1 MISSSKGIDIITDP
15 SGRMKFEYVTERNE
29 LVRALTHLEKE
40 EILFIDTETAG
51 SRIRLLQLGGNEEI
65 FVIDLFELPEALPLL
80 RELLARRGVVGH
92 NLKFDLRF
100 LYPLGIVPYAVFDTM
115 VASYLL
121 GFDRHSLSHLV
132 ETLLGYTLDKSLQLS
147 DWSRSALTRQQIE
160 YAATDVA
167 VVRDLFFRMR
177 ERLNALPEVDRGEEL
192 RKTRT
197 ARIFG
202 LTNPAVIIEMAFVQE
217 VAKLELNGIPVD
229 REEVEK
235 LAKDYER
242 KLQKLIMDFY
252 IRHRIDP
259 MSPKQI
265 GSFLRTRLG
274 LDLPETQKG
283 NISTDDK
290 TLTSFAHVKEVR
302 DILEIRRLKKALDKL
317 RELTGYL
324 RNGRVFPE
332 FRQIGAVT
340 GRMSSSNPNVQN
352 IPRDMRSLFRAEEG
366 NLFVIADF
374 SQIELRIA
382 AEFVGDENMT
392 KAFREGRDLHRY
404 TASLILE
411 KPEGEV
417 TKEERQLA
425 KAMNFGLIYGISA
438 RGLSEYA
445 RSSYGVELE
454 VSSADVFRKKF
465 FKFFPAFREWHEGV
479 KRELRESGEVK
490 GTTLL
495 GRPYRASTFTD
506 AVNYPIQGTGA
517 DLLKLAVLMFDV
529 ELRRK
534 GLEAKLVNLI
544 HDEIVVECPE
554 EEGKEVRE
562 SLESAMRHAG
572 HIVLKKIPVEVESTA
587 DRRWVKG

>member
-1 MISSSKGIDIITDP
+1 ME
-15 SGRMKFEYVTERNE
+15 FEYVTERNE
-29 LVRALTHLEKE
+29 LARALTHLEKE
-40 EILFIDTETAG
+40 EILFLDTETAG
-51 SRIRLLQLGGNEEI
+51 DRIRLFQIGGGETI
-65 FVIDLFELPEALPLL
+65 FVIDAFELPEAVPLL
-80 RELLARRGVVGH
+80 KELLSRRGVVGH

-115 VASYLL
+115 IASYLL

-147 DWSRSALTRQQIE
+147 DWSRTTLTRQQIE

-167 VVRDLFFRMR
+167 VVRELFHRMK
-177 ERLNALPEVDRGEEL
+177 ERLNALPETDRGEEL
-192 RKTRT
+192 KRTRT
-197 ARIFG
+197 ARVFG
-202 LTNPAVIIEMAFVQE
+202 LTNPAVIVEMAFVQE
-217 VAKLELNGIPVD
+217 VAKLELNGLPVD

-235 LAKDYER
+235 LSRDYER
-242 KLQKLIMDFY
+242 QLQKLIMDFY
-252 IRHRIDP
+252 IRYRIDP

-265 GSFLRTRLG
+265 GGFLKSRVG
-274 LDLPETQKG
+274 LELPETQKG
-283 NISTDDK
+283 NISTDDR
-290 TLTSFAHVKEVR
+290 TLAGFAHVKEVR
-302 DILEIRRLKKALDKL
+302 DILEIRKLKKALDKL
-317 RELTGYL
+317 RELTSYL
-324 RNGRVFPE
+324 RNGRVYPE

-366 NLFVIADF
+366 NVFVIADF

-382 AEFVGDENMT
+382 AEYVGDENMT
-392 KAFREGRDLHRY
+392 RAFREGRDLHRY

-411 KPEGEV
+411 KPEQEI

-445 RSSYGVELE
+445 RSSYGVDLE
-454 VSSADVFRKKF
+454 ISSADVFRKRF
-465 FKFFPAFREWHEGV
+465 FKFFHAFREWHESV
-479 KRELRESGEVK
+479 KRELKENGEVR
-490 GTTLL
+490 GSTLL

-529 ELRRK
+529 ETRK
-534 GLEAKLVNLI
+534 RGVSAKLVNLI
-544 HDEIVVECPE
+544 HDEIVVECPQEQGE
-554 EEGKEVRE
+554 EVCEI
-562 SLESAMRHAG
+562 LEHSMTQAG
-572 HIVLKKIPVEVESTA
+572 QIVLKHIPVEVESTA
-587 DRRWVKG
+587 CRRWVKE